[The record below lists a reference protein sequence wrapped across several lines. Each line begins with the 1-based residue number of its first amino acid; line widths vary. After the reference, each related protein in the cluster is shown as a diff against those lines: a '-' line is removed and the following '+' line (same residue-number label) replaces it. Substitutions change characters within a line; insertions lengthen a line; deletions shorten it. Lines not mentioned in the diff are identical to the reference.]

1 MFIYIFYFIIINII
15 YMFFYIKIYYFLKIH
30 NKNFLIM
37 NMKILMKIYFKNNN
51 NNYKNIDKDTI
62 WNYKNIDNKFLLLLL
77 LKFILFSITIFFIN
91 F

>member
-51 NNYKNIDKDTI
+51 NNYKNID
-62 WNYKNIDNKFLLLLL
+62 NKFLLLLL